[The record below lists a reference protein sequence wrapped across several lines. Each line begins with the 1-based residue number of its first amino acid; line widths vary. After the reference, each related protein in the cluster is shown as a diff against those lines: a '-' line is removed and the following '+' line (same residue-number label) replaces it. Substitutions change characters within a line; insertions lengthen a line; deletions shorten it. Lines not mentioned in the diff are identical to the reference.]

1 MCSVRTMEEIILLA
15 VKILGGALG
24 TVLFYRLGFKFLSK
38 FRLVDKEK
46 NYSKRFKYWTSEIT
60 QFLIFIVFLGI
71 VILFNRYVKG

>member
-1 MCSVRTMEEIILLA
+1 MEEIILLA